1 MNNQSRSKR
10 ILITNIVSLNTGDAA
25 ILWGMLEILRER
37 YGPNTQVV
45 VFDRSAEA
53 AAKYY
58 PWATFRQSLFT
69 KKPGGWLSRKIESW
83 GYGHWNQ
90 RLRYWLLRSAAML
103 IRLKAG
109 KLARVFLKP
118 DDFDAVSEYVGAD
131 LVVSTGG
138 TYLVENYSLWSAIYD
153 YRLTLG
159 AGTPLVFFTQSLGP
173 FRCPK
178 YRRAFTDIFNRA
190 EGIFLR
196 DQRSR
201 DHILE
206 LGIEPGKITLG
217 KDAAFVIPARK
228 VSAPAGALKIA
239 VSVRTLKFFNSKST
253 LQGDNYVAAVTAMI
267 NLAVKKFGAEVT
279 FLSTCQGIPEY
290 WTDDTRLAD
299 EIVEALP
306 SDVRD
311 KVSVDRRFRQ
321 PLEIIETFQHF
332 HLVIATRMHAAIL
345 GLVAGTPVLGIAYE
359 FKLEELFHQL
369 ELDDVRLST
378 ESMNVDDAEA
388 CLAHVI
394 ENLDGLRSRVA
405 RLQEQCRLQA
415 GAVKDQL
422 PDV

>member
-1 MNNQSRSKR
+1 MNNHSRPKR

-45 VFDRSAEA
+45 VFDRSAKA
-53 AAKYY
+53 ASKYY
-58 PWATFRQSLFT
+58 PWASFRQSLFT
-69 KKPGGWLSRKIESW
+69 KKPAGWLPRKIESL

-90 RLRYWLLRSAAML
+90 RLRYWLLRSAVTL
-103 IRLKAG
+103 IRVNAG
-109 KLARVFLKP
+109 GLARLFLKP
-118 DDFDAVSEYVGAD
+118 NDFDSVSEYVSAD

-153 YRLTLG
+153 YRLTFS
-159 AGTPLVFFTQSLGP
+159 AGTPLVFFTQTLGP
-173 FRCPK
+173 FRRPK
-178 YRRAFTDIFNRA
+178 CRHAFMDIFQRA

-201 DHILE
+201 NHVLE
-206 LGIEPGKITLG
+206 LGIEPEKITLG
-217 KDAAFVIPARK
+217 KDAAFVIPAKK
-228 VSAPAGALKIA
+228 VSAPSGPLKIA
-239 VSVRTLKFFNSKST
+239 VSVRTLKFFNDKSKQ
-253 LQGDNYVAAVTAMI
+253 LGDNYIAAVTAMVL
-267 NLAVKKFGAEVT
+267 LAVKKFGAEVT

-290 WTDDTRLAD
+290 WTDDTHLAD
-299 EIVEALP
+299 EIVDALP
-306 SDVRD
+306 EGVSD
-311 KVSVDRRFRQ
+311 KVSVDRQFRQ
-321 PLEIIETFQHF
+321 PLEIIETYQHF

-369 ELDDVRLST
+369 GMDDARLST
-378 ESMNVDDAEA
+378 ASMNVQDAEA
-388 CLAHVI
+388 CLEQVVGG
-394 ENLDGLRSRVA
+394 LDGFRSRVSQ
-405 RLQEQCRLQA
+405 LQEQCRLQA